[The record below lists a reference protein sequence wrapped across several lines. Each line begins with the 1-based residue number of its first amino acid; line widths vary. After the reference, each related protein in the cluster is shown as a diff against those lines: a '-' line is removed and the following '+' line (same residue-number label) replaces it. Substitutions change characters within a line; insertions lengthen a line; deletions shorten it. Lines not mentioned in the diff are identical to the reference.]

1 MKLLAGGEKI
11 RLIYDLRLLGGG
23 YAPPCPLAL
32 TTLNSIKLTGAALG
46 FQIDG
51 AADFFCALN
60 PCQITGFYI
69 LMVLLKWLMQY
80 PKKLTVR
87 LHHAH
92 PSNAAPVLRF
102 SRV

>member
-1 MKLLAGGEKI
+1 MVRDGQGQS
-11 RLIYDLRLLGGG
+11 G
-23 YAPPCPLAL
+23 
-32 TTLNSIKLTGAALG
+32 TVLG

-51 AADFFCALN
+51 VADFCCALN
-60 PCQITGFYI
+60 LCQITSFYI

-92 PSNAAPVLRF
+92 PSNAAPV
-102 SRV
+102 

>member
-1 MKLLAGGEKI
+1 MKN
-11 RLIYDLRLLGGG
+11 
-23 YAPPCPLAL
+23 
-32 TTLNSIKLTGAALG
+32 TLCTGTALG

-60 PCQITGFYI
+60 PCQITSCYI
-69 LMVLLKWLMQY
+69 FRVLLKWLMQY

-92 PSNAAPVLRF
+92 PSNAAPVVILHGSKLVAF
-102 SRV
+102 SIKIVKVYLSKSVH